1 MDGIVSDSA
10 SSIEPRPRRLA
21 LRSALS
27 KFLRLAI
34 GIGVLAFL
42 FTRVPISEVLLILR
56 QSDLRWILLGFSAS
70 VLVQWIAARRLKI
83 IADLYEL
90 RLTHMEVFQINLA
103 SRFYGLFLPGGNLAL
118 IAIRIFKLGQIR
130 KRYGQAI
137 IAMGM
142 DRLFATLALTLV
154 GVGFWVLDWPAH
166 STIWMVLMVGAFL
179 GLAVLLIAMSFQ
191 NRWEKSTLVQAAL
204 SHLPVE
210 PSRNFRAALN
220 SFMAMPKES
229 LFRMLTVSVLSHV
242 FGVASYVALAAS
254 LDLNIGLFAI
264 GWIHSAMILATML
277 PVSVAGLGLREGAAL
292 LTLTAYGITAEEAL
306 AFSLLVFT
314 VTTLLIGLLGGMME
328 GWRFLTGSRGE

>member
-1 MDGIVSDSA
+1 
-10 SSIEPRPRRLA
+10 
-21 LRSALS
+21 
-27 KFLRLAI
+27 
-34 GIGVLAFL
+34 
-42 FTRVPISEVLLILR
+42 
-56 QSDLRWILLGFSAS
+56 
-70 VLVQWIAARRLKI
+70 
-83 IADLYEL
+83 
-90 RLTHMEVFQINLA
+90 
-103 SRFYGLFLPGGNLAL
+103 
-118 IAIRIFKLGQIR
+118 
-130 KRYGQAI
+130 
-137 IAMGM
+137 
-142 DRLFATLALTLV
+142 
-154 GVGFWVLDWPAH
+154 
-166 STIWMVLMVGAFL
+166 MVLMVGAFL